1 MTIEEA
7 AAFTHYGKPYAWV
20 MQGARRLKE
29 PIPYR
34 HPSGAVKWV
43 SLGIE
48 VQRAIREQLNDSV

>member
-20 MQGARRLKE
+20 MQNDVSTPE

-48 VQRAIREQLNDSV
+48 VQRAIREQLQ